1 MAVTT
6 YSAVGNREDLS
17 DIITNISPTDT
28 PVFSMIGRTQA
39 KATYHE
45 WLEDT
50 LNVPAGAPT
59 PIVEGSD
66 YTEDTPT
73 SRLRKGNYTQI
84 FRRVYKV
91 TRTQEAVLKAGIKSE
106 LKYQMTKAMKEVAI
120 DVERAI
126 ILNATMSAGSAT
138 TARQMGGIP
147 AFVSTNVLANGGT
160 PRPLTEEL
168 FNDAIQAAW
177 SKGGNV
183 DCVICSGKQKRV
195 ISGFTAGATKVIEAT
210 EKELV
215 GYIDVYD
222 SDFGRVQ
229 IIAHRQG
236 MPDDK
241 IYILDKSLWKVAF
254 LRPFSQI
261 KLPETGSFVG
271 AVIEG
276 ELTLEARAEQ
286 GNAIIAD
293 LS

>member
-17 DIITNISPTDT
+17 DIITNISPADT
-28 PVFSMIGRTQA
+28 PVYSAIGRT
-39 KATYHE
+39 KATSTYHE
-45 WLEDT
+45 WLEDS
-50 LNVPAGAPT
+50 LNVPNGAPAG
-59 PIVEGSD
+59 IVEGAD

-73 SRLRKGNYTQI
+73 NRVRKGNYTQI

-91 TRTQEAVLKAGIKSE
+91 TKTQEAVMKAGIKSE
-106 LKYQMTKAMKEVAI
+106 LKYQMVKAMKEVAI

-126 ILNATMSAGSAT
+126 ILNAAMNAGSAT

-160 PRPLTEEL
+160 PRALTEDL
-168 FNDAIQAAW
+168 FNQAIQQAW
-177 SKGGNV
+177 ASGGDV
-183 DCVICSGKQKRV
+183 DMVIASGKNKRT
-195 ISGFTAGATKVIEAT
+195 ISSFTAGNTKVVEADKGEVT
-210 EKELV
+210 A
-215 GYIDVYD
+215 YIDVYD

-241 IYILDKSLWKVAF
+241 IYILDKSLWKVAV
-254 LRPFSQI
+254 LRPFSQT

-293 LS
+293 IG